1 MKAVWLVSL
10 GGILGS
16 LTRWA
21 LSLFIPAN
29 GPGTLSANLLG
40 VALAMVFLVLM
51 ERRGITELRYL
62 LLPGFC
68 GGLTT
73 FSAVTF
79 EAVAPGEAGFTYVVV
94 NIAASLAVAA
104 ISLSIARKA
113 IKVRG

>member
-16 LTRWA
+16 LTRWS
-21 LSLFIPAN
+21 LSLILPGN
-29 GPGTLSANLLG
+29 GPGTLAANVLG
-40 VALAMVFLVLM
+40 VALAMTFMVLM

-62 LLPGFC
+62 LLPGYC

-79 EAVAPGEAGFTYVVV
+79 EAVAANQAGFTYVLI
-94 NIAASLAVAA
+94 NIVACLIVAA
-104 ISLSIARKA
+104 LSLNIARKF
-113 IKVRG
+113 IKVRV